1 MPERDAESVGEFC
14 TRHNISRGLF
24 YRLLREKRGPKVMK
38 LGWRTLI
45 SKEASAAWRKSLEQ

>member
-38 LGWRTLI
+38 
-45 SKEASAAWRKSLEQ
+45 SADGEP